1 MTDRPLVSIGIVTY
15 NSAPHIEACLGSVRR
30 QSFAPLEVL
39 VVDNHSSDE
48 SVERVEGS
56 ETPLRLLKNERN
68 RGFAAAHNQAIRSS
82 HGEHYLALNPDI
94 IMRPNFVEEM
104 VKAIELDSGVGSVS
118 GKLLRPTVGCGPSVL
133 DSTGIYMTPNLRHLD
148 RGSGQEDRGQ
158 YDQAEYV
165 FGASGAAALYR
176 RRMLEDVAIDG
187 EYFDEDFFA
196 YREDADLAWRA
207 QLLGWR
213 AVYTPRALA
222 THERRVLPER
232 RASLPNDIN
241 MHSVKNRFLLRI
253 KNQTLT
259 ELFALLPPALV
270 RDLQVLC
277 YVALFERSSL
287 PGLVF
292 VARSLRKTWS
302 KRRQIMARRRVASR
316 DMLRWFRR
324 RPVSFA
330 LERLEELAPITTR

>member
-1 MTDRPLVSIGIVTY
+1 
-15 NSAPHIEACLGSVRR
+15 
-30 QSFAPLEVL
+30 
-39 VVDNHSSDE
+39 
-48 SVERVEGS
+48 
-56 ETPLRLLKNERN
+56 
-68 RGFAAAHNQAIRSS
+68 
-82 HGEHYLALNPDI
+82 
-94 IMRPNFVEEM
+94 
-104 VKAIELDSGVGSVS
+104 
-118 GKLLRPTVGCGPSVL
+118 
-133 DSTGIYMTPNLRHLD
+133 IYMTPNLRHLD

-158 YDQAEYV
+158 YDRGEYV

-176 RRMLEDVAIDG
+176 RRMLEDVAVDG

-213 AVYTPRALA
+213 AVYTPLAVA
-222 THERRVLPER
+222 THARRVVPER
-232 RASLPNDIN
+232 RASLPKEIN

-259 ELFALLPPALV
+259 EFFALLPPSLF
-270 RDLQVLC
+270 RDLQVFG

-292 VARSLRKTWS
+292 VARRLRKTWS
-302 KRRQIMARRRVASR
+302 KRRQIMARRRVSSR

-324 RPVSFA
+324 QPVAFE
-330 LERLEELAPITTR
+330 LERFEDLAPVTTR